1 MTQILALFFD
11 GTWQTLSQAEPT
23 NIARLAQAV
32 TTAGPHGSAQTVW
45 YDPGVGADP
54 VGPRRGWRA
63 GALGAGLEAGL
74 VDAYRFLIL
83 NAAPADQI
91 FIFGFSRGAWAAR
104 SLAGWLGACGLP
116 GRTDAAAIRQSWEA
130 YRKGAQDA
138 GLYPDRRAARAV
150 RFLGCFDTVGRLGV
164 PDLVPGLPLD
174 LALNRDRRFHDVR
187 VGSHVRTARHA
198 CALDETR
205 RAFALTPMSARHD
218 RHDVAQRWFIGSHG
232 AVGGGEPGHRPL
244 ADIALAW
251 MVSDARRA
259 GLDIKR
265 AALDLQPGP
274 LGAFKPPRGVLRWMG
289 RHVRCQA
296 AEAWPHGFDP
306 SVAERM
312 AADPDY
318 RPAGLCASLA
328 RCESACAFGKDS

>member
-1 MTQILALFFD
+1 MMRTLALFFD
-11 GTWQTLSQAEPT
+11 GTWQTLAQAEPT

-32 TTAGPHGSAQTVW
+32 TAAGADGSAQTVW

-83 NAAPADQI
+83 NAGRDDQI

-116 GRTDAAAIRQSWEA
+116 GRTDAAAIGESWNV
-130 YRKGAQDA
+130 YRNRVQAPGGFHAR
-138 GLYPDRRAARAV
+138 RRAPRAV

-174 LALNRDRRFHDVR
+174 LAFNRNRRFHDVTI
-187 VGSHVRTARHA
+187 GSHVRTARHA

-218 RHDVAQRWFIGSHG
+218 RHDVAQRWFIGPHG
-232 AVGGGEPGHRPL
+232 AVGGGEAATGRSPILRWGGWCRTPGAPVLISIEPPL
-244 ADIALAW
+244 ISKRTRL
-251 MVSDARRA
+251 VLSNH
-259 GLDIKR
+259 R
-265 AALDLQPGP
+265 AA
-274 LGAFKPPRGVLRWMG
+274 
-289 RHVRCQA
+289 
-296 AEAWPHGFDP
+296 
-306 SVAERM
+306 S
-312 AADPDY
+312 
-318 RPAGLCASLA
+318 
-328 RCESACAFGKDS
+328 